1 MKRFLHTNLFMFLL
15 FSMITQGFNQAVI
28 VGTED
33 GANMEHTYPSP
44 FATHFKSHKA
54 QYLYTALELQTAG
67 ITAGLINQIS
77 WNVLDL
83 PLTPSIC
90 AGFAIKLLS
99 TETASLSATNWETD
113 ATLVWGPSDYAPI
126 PGDNTFELTTP
137 FEWNGISNIIVEVC
151 SGTTDALASGNAII
165 AWSGPFVNNVSH
177 SYADDATDAICDY
190 TGETELITET
200 GGSLYRPV
208 IAFGSTPL
216 TCDELWDGYAVNV
229 ATTTICPL
237 QEIHVNITPFANPL
251 ITYSWYQSE
260 DGENWDLISDET
272 NSDIILAPAS
282 TTWYRS
288 GAKCPYTDIINFST
302 PVLITTSTG
311 IDCACTPLTNIGS
324 AFGDFISNVT
334 IEDIDNTS
342 EQLESPYYFKYTE
355 NTTSLFTGNTYPL
368 QVSVGSRLTQNT
380 IAAWIDFNADG
391 VFSTEEKIGEAINLN
406 AFEVATLNCFI
417 PTTATIGETILRIR
431 EVFDASEI
439 NPCAAYDYGESE
451 DYVITI
457 ISTPEAVA
465 DFSYSGQPTVNFTD
479 LSVGLIT
486 NWEWDFNDGFTATE
500 QNPAHTFLTNGSYN
514 VCLTA
519 SNVVSSN
526 TICKEITIDS
536 YIPVTANFSFTGDPD
551 VSFTDLSTGE
561 PTTYIWDFG
570 DGVIVEEINP
580 VHTYLMNNI
589 YSVCLTVMNDF
600 SENTFCQDIIIENNI
615 PIIAAFDFS
624 GDPEVMF
631 NDLSTGEINSWDW
644 DFNDGYFS
652 EEQNPT
658 HLFENNGIYNV
669 CLTVEGPI
677 GSNTVCQ
684 EVNIDGHPSPVALFD
699 FTGDPIIT
707 FSDLSVN
714 APSAWSWNF
723 GDGNFSTEQN
733 PIHTYLTNGD
743 YEVCLTASNING
755 ENTYCDF
762 IAINGNT
769 ITPVANFEFTGDP
782 IVTFTDLSSNIPDNW
797 YWNFGDDNF
806 STEQNPVHNFTSN
819 GSFNVCLTASNVAGE
834 NTFCNTINI
843 VNNYETPAAAF
854 EFSGDPIVTFTDLS
868 SNIPDNWYWNFGDGN
883 FSTEQNPV
891 HNFTSNGSFNVCL
904 TASNVAGENT
914 FCSIINI
921 VNNYETPVALFE
933 FSGDPAVSFTDISTN
948 NPTEWF
954 WDFGGEGTST
964 LANPTFTFL
973 ENGEY
978 DVCLTASNPA
988 GFNVNCQTVAI
999 TNYAEPVADFTY
1011 VNQPLVEFYDAS
1023 SGTPTSWYWEFDDG
1037 TFSLLQNP
1045 THLFLENDTYNVC
1058 LTAHNIH
1065 GSNTICKDI
1074 IIDSYTAPVAD
1085 FIFSGDPSVTFTDNS
1100 LNEPDSWYWIFGDGG
1115 ISTEQNPT
1123 HLFTENDIYNVCLFV
1138 TNDIGTDVIC
1148 QNVVIEGYTISP
1160 TAAFSTSGDPIVEFI
1175 DESLNSPSMWYWEFG
1190 DGFTSTLQNPIHEYI
1205 SNGTYD
1211 VCLTATNIVGSDTH
1225 CEVVVVDTYM
1235 PPSAEFAYSGDPVVT
1250 FTDLSTYSPNT
1261 WFWSFDDGTYSTEQ
1275 NPIHNFVSN
1284 GTYNVC
1290 LTATGAGGTNTWCT
1304 EINIITN
1311 GVAPSVDFNYSSDK
1325 NTILFTDDSEGMPTS
1340 WFWDFGDGSFSAIQN
1355 PVHTYAAATTY
1366 YVCLTASNT
1375 YGENTVCKTIDFLS
1389 IDNGLKSAIQIF
1401 PNPSTHF
1408 IQFELPTSPEAIT
1421 LINAEGQQIKIDY
1434 TTLSNN
1440 NYYVNTTTLTA
1451 GVYTIMV
1458 QYENETQSVR
1468 FVKL

>member
-1 MKRFLHTNLFMFLL
+1 MKRFLPTNLFMFLL
-15 FSMITQGFNQAVI
+15 FSMITQGFNQVVI

-54 QYLYTALELQTAG
+54 QYLYTALELQNAG

-83 PLTPSIC
+83 PITPSTC
-90 AGFAIKLLS
+90 SGFTIKLLS
-99 TETASLSATNWETD
+99 TETSSLSSTIWETD
-113 ATLVWGPSDYAPI
+113 ATLVWGPADYTAI
-126 PGDNTFELTTP
+126 SGDNIFELTTP
-137 FEWNGISNIIVEVC
+137 FEWNGTSNIIVEVC
-151 SGTTDALASGNAII
+151 SGTTDAIAGGNAII

-177 SYADDATDAICDY
+177 SYADDVTDAICDY
-190 TGETELITET
+190 TGETILITET

-237 QEIHVNITPFANPL
+237 QEIHVNITPFENPL

-260 DGENWDLISDET
+260 DGENWDLILDET
-272 NSDIILAPAS
+272 NNEIILTPVA

-288 GAKCPYTDIINFST
+288 GAKCPYTDIINFSA
-302 PVLITTSTG
+302 PILITTSTG
-311 IDCACTPLTNIGS
+311 IDCACTPLINIGTTS
-324 AFGDFISNVT
+324 GDFISNVT
-334 IEDIDNTS
+334 IDDMTNTT
-342 EQLESPYYFKYTE
+342 EQLESPFYFKYTE
-355 NTTSLFTGNTYPL
+355 NTPTLFTGNTYPL
-368 QVSVGSRLTQNT
+368 QISVGSRVAQNT
-380 IAAWIDFNADG
+380 VAAWIDFNADG

-406 AFEVATLNCFI
+406 AFEVATLNCFV
-417 PTTATIGETILRIR
+417 PTTAAIGETILRIR

-439 NPCAAYDYGESE
+439 EPCAVYDYGESE
-451 DYVITI
+451 DYLITI
-457 ISTPEAVA
+457 NSTPEAVA
-465 DFSYSGQPTVNFTD
+465 DFSFSGQPTVNFTD

-486 NWEWDFNDGFTATE
+486 NWEWNFNDGFVAYE
-500 QNPAHTFLTNGSYN
+500 QNPVHTFLSNGTYN

-526 TICKEITIDS
+526 VICKEIIIDT
-536 YIPVTANFSFTGDPD
+536 YIPATANFSFSGDP
-551 VSFTDLSTGE
+551 VVTFTDLSTGD
-561 PTTYIWDFG
+561 PTTHIWDFG

-580 VHTYLMNNI
+580 VHTYLMNDT

-600 SENTFCQDIIIENNI
+600 SENTFCQDITIENNI
-615 PIIAAFDFS
+615 PIIAAFNFS
-624 GDPEVMF
+624 GDPEVIF
-631 NDLSTGEINSWDW
+631 NDLSTGEINSWNW

-652 EEQNPT
+652 EEQNPI
-658 HLFENNGIYNV
+658 HLFANNGNYNV
-669 CLTVEGPI
+669 CLTVEGTLGI
-677 GSNTVCQ
+677 NTNCQ
-684 EVNIDGHPSPVALFD
+684 EVIIEGHPTPIALFG
-699 FTGDPIIT
+699 FSGDPIVT
-707 FSDLSVN
+707 FSDLSVH

-733 PIHTYLTNGD
+733 PTHTYLTNGD
-743 YEVCLTASNING
+743 YEVCLTASNVNG

-782 IVTFTDLSSNIPDNW
+782 TVSFTDLSTNIP
-797 YWNFGDDNF
+797 
-806 STEQNPVHNFTSN
+806 E
-819 GSFNVCLTASNVAGE
+819 
-834 NTFCNTINI
+834 
-843 VNNYETPAAAF
+843 
-854 EFSGDPIVTFTDLS
+854 
-868 SNIPDNWYWNFGDGN
+868 NWYWNFGDGN
-883 FSTEQNPV
+883 FSSEQNPV
-891 HNFTSNGSFNVCL
+891 HNFITNGTFNVCL

-914 FCSIINI
+914 FCSTINI
-921 VNNYETPVALFE
+921 VNNYETPVAIFE
-933 FSGDPAVSFTDISTN
+933 FTGDPTVSFTDISTN
-948 NPTEWF
+948 NPTSWS

-964 LANPTFTFL
+964 LQNPTFTFL

-999 TNYAEPVADFTY
+999 TGYAEPIANFTY

-1023 SGTPTSWYWEFDDG
+1023 SGVPTSWYWEFDDG

-1045 THLFLENDTYNVC
+1045 THLFLENGTYNVC

-1065 GSNTICKDI
+1065 GANTICKDI

-1085 FIFSGDPSVTFTDNS
+1085 FIFSGDPTVTFTDNS
-1100 LNEPDSWYWIFGDGG
+1100 LNVPASWYWIFGDGG

-1123 HLFTENDIYNVCLFV
+1123 HLFTENDTYNVCLFV

-1148 QNVVIEGYTISP
+1148 QDVVIDGYTISP
-1160 TAAFSTSGDPIVEFI
+1160 TAAFTTSGDPVVEFT
-1175 DESLNSPSMWYWEFG
+1175 DESLNSPSSWYWEFG
-1190 DGFTSTLQNPIHEYI
+1190 DGFTSILQNPVHTYI
-1205 SNGTYD
+1205 SNGTYN
-1211 VCLTATNIVGSDTH
+1211 VCLTATNIVGSDTY

-1235 PPSAEFAYSGDPVVT
+1235 PPSAEFTYSGDPVVT

-1261 WFWSFDDGTYSTEQ
+1261 WFWSFDDGTYATEQ
-1275 NPIHNFVSN
+1275 NPIHNFVTN
-1284 GTYNVC
+1284 GVYNVC

-1304 EINIITN
+1304 EITINTN
-1311 GVAPSVDFNYSSDK
+1311 GVAPSADFVYTTDK
-1325 NTILFTDDSEGMPTS
+1325 NTILFTDNSAGIPTN

-1366 YVCLTASNT
+1366 YVCLTSTNT

-1389 IDNGLKSAIQIF
+1389 MDNSFISDIQIF

-1408 IQFELPTSPEAIT
+1408 IQFELPASPNTIT
-1421 LINAEGQQIKIDY
+1421 LINAEGKQLVIDY
-1434 TTLSNN
+1434 TTVSKN
-1440 NYYVNTTTLTA
+1440 NYFINTSTLPA
-1451 GVYTIMV
+1451 GVYTLMV
-1458 QYENETQSVR
+1458 QYENETQTVR

>member
-90 AGFAIKLLS
+90 AGFTIKLLS
-99 TETASLSATNWETD
+99 TETASLSATNWEAD

-137 FEWNGISNIIVEVC
+137 FEWNGISNIIIEVC
-151 SGTTDALASGNAII
+151 SGTTDALAGGNAII

-237 QEIHVNITPFANPL
+237 QEIHVNITPFENPL

-260 DGENWDLISDET
+260 DGENWDLIPDEN
-272 NSDIILAPAS
+272 NSDIILSPAS

-288 GAKCPYTDIINFST
+288 GAKCPYTDIINLST

-368 QVSVGSRLTQNT
+368 QISVGSRLTQNT

-439 NPCAAYDYGESE
+439 DPCAAYDYGESE

-600 SENTFCQDIIIENNI
+600 SENTFCQDITIENNI

-631 NDLSTGEINSWDW
+631 NNLSTGEINSWDW

-797 YWNFGDDNF
+797 YWNFGDD
-806 STEQNPVHNFTSN
+806 
-819 GSFNVCLTASNVAGE
+819 
-834 NTFCNTINI
+834 
-843 VNNYETPAAAF
+843 
-854 EFSGDPIVTFTDLS
+854 
-868 SNIPDNWYWNFGDGN
+868 N

-1160 TAAFSTSGDPIVEFI
+1160 TAAFSTSGDPIVEFT

-1190 DGFTSTLQNPIHEYI
+1190 DGFTSTLQNPIHEYS

-1225 CEVVVVDTYM
+1225 CEVVVVDTYL